1 MKYGPEQSGI
11 LTRGGIALG
20 AGTVIASALIH
31 FDGRAGKRR
40 WPSAKTTLVGVPSP
54 DVAELSVSYPGIGS
68 LDGRAQAAHL
78 GRLITAPN
86 AHFEYSTDHVSV
98 RGLAHTVE
106 DAAPRVQRMHIGG
119 HSMGGPLGLEATR
132 KANIAGK
139 KLGRVVLFGSP
150 FDIRDGK
157 SGRASQILRA
167 VKWTPGPG
175 HKFVFQAARGMLEGQ
190 SFRTAVDQA
199 RQEVESGCSPRVWL
213 SMLGILQGVQLQRH
227 ISEYQEMVDDETEFL
242 YCMPDDP
249 DRDQAVLVE
258 PASERYGEFC
268 ETIGARF
275 RVFRV
280 PNIGH
285 AEVGPSID
293 HLLQEL
299 DDGYEPDPV
308 GIAA

>member
-1 MKYGPEQSGI
+1 MRSGPEQSGRLI
-11 LTRGGIALG
+11 RGGGALG
-20 AGTVIASALIH
+20 VGVVVASALIH
-31 FDGRAGKRR
+31 VDGRAGKRR
-40 WPSAKTTLVGVPSP
+40 WPSTKSTLIGVPSP

-78 GRLITAPN
+78 GRLITTPN

-106 DAAPRVQRMHIGG
+106 DTAPRVQRMHIGG

-132 KANIAGK
+132 KANIDGK
-139 KLGRVVLFGSP
+139 KLGRVVLFASP
-150 FDIRDGK
+150 FGIQDGK
-157 SGRASQILRA
+157 SGRASQILKA

-190 SFRTAVDQA
+190 SFRTAVEQA
-199 RQEVESGCSPRVWL
+199 REEVKTGCSPRVWL
-213 SMLGILQGVQLQRH
+213 SMLGILQGVQLQKH
-227 ISEYQEMVDDETEFL
+227 ASEYQEMVDDETEFL

-249 DRDQAVLVE
+249 DRDQAVFVE
-258 PASERYGEFC
+258 AASERYGEFC
-268 ETIGARF
+268 DTIGARF

-280 PNIGH
+280 PDIGH

-293 HLLQEL
+293 YLLQEL
-299 DDGYEPDPV
+299 DDGYEPDPLDV
-308 GIAA
+308 AA